1 MEELKMPVKIFEHVK
16 GSELP
21 DKWRKQIKA
30 APDQVFRITIEI
42 EGEAEEGQKEQA
54 RHEFFEFVD
63 EIRKRTEH
71 IPSEEMEEVIQEAV
85 EAAKKE
91 EMRKMKAK
99 T

>member
-1 MEELKMPVKIFEHVK
+1 MEELKMPAKILEHIK
-16 GSELP
+16 GNELP
-21 DKWRKQIKA
+21 ESWMKQIKA
-30 APDQVFRITIEI
+30 APDQIFRITIEI
-42 EGEAEEGQKEQA
+42 EGETEEGQKEQV

-63 EIRKRTEH
+63 EIRERTGH

-91 EMRKMKAK
+91 ELRKMKAK